1 MMSSLHANL
10 SPRGAAKC
18 HVAGGVARRRASPY
32 RPENAGETL
41 LPHVAGEAP
50 HWTISV
56 CACGKGAGEL
66 GLVHDAPSFKATRQP
81 RLVRCTKSLR
91 ASVRFSAQPSSTN
104 GNRT

>member
-10 SPRGAAKC
+10 SPEAPQSATFLAASQGDA
-18 HVAGGVARRRASPY
+18 H
-32 RPENAGETL
+32 
-41 LPHVAGEAP
+41 PHTVQKMQAKRCFLMWRGEAP

-66 GLVHDAPSFKATRQP
+66 GLVHDAPSFKTTRQT

-104 GNRT
+104 GN